1 MKSAPSPTRTE
12 INDVLSGIKDRITR
26 NLWDGKIAW
35 RRYGALIEGNFV
47 HWLLSAHLR
56 SSCQPTKDTLLA
68 NLRDEVVDDHPGL
81 LRSLLCRNNLLPSES
96 DQVHVS
102 EFMAWIR
109 TLCAS
114 GEPGV
119 LLTFLAILESTSHC
133 FLPTMAIRAG
143 FSTEDPYI
151 KVHLEADQDHAAQLQ
166 TALQR
171 EYDLG
176 IVPFQAIDQGI
187 ELVYSFFDILFE

>member
-1 MKSAPSPTRTE
+1 MKSAPSTTRTE
-12 INDVLSGIKDRITR
+12 INAVLSGIKERITSTM
-26 NLWDGKIAW
+26 WDGKLAW

-56 SSCQPTKDTLLA
+56 SSCQPTKDILLA

-96 DQVHVS
+96 DQLHVS

-114 GEPGV
+114 GDQGE
-119 LLTFLAILESTSHC
+119 LLTFLVILESTSHC

-143 FSTEDPYI
+143 LSTEDPYI
-151 KVHLEADQDHAAQLQ
+151 KVHLVADLDHSAQLQ
-166 TALQR
+166 TALQH
-171 EYDLG
+171 EHDVGSVL
-176 IVPFQAIDQGI
+176 PQSIDQGI
-187 ELVYSFFDILFE
+187 ELANSFFDILFN